1 MNFAGT
7 SARINPKDYD
17 EIISLG
23 NRCAT
28 TMMLREL
35 GVYKQSYPFD
45 FVPTTPGLIL
55 RWLKD
60 SSSFYPER
68 NVVRTKDGVWFGHFN
83 VANGYDETI
92 LVFKRRFD
100 RLLDALRSKKRI
112 LFVYSSEADVF
123 NEMGNRYNR
132 NYDTLLKIRKYI
144 IDEYGY
150 SNFTIL
156 ALHVN
161 KNYSSFSNIVNLTIN
176 VHPSL
181 FSDNMETHRDDVT
194 HEYNREL
201 KKALAEVFY
210 QTPS

>member
-1 MNFAGT
+1 
-7 SARINPKDYD
+7 
-17 EIISLG
+17 
-23 NRCAT
+23 
-28 TMMLREL
+28 MLREL

-45 FVPTTPGLIL
+45 YVPTTPDLIL

-68 NVVRTKDGVWFGHFN
+68 NVVRTKNGVWFGHFN
-83 VANGYDETI
+83 ISNNYDETI

-156 ALHVN
+156 AVHVN
-161 KNYSSFSNIVNLTIN
+161 KNYSSFSNMVNLTIN

-181 FSDNMETHRDDVT
+181 LSDNMETHRDDIT
-194 HEYNREL
+194 HEYKREL
-201 KKALAEVFY
+201 KKALAEVFC